1 MVKKDICNVVISF
14 QTLEVRLPEQK
25 KKNEVPILL
34 GMVFK
39 RGSQQRYE
47 TDKIL
52 YEKLGE
58 PNSADRIKNHK
69 MYSNIIKNI

>member
-39 RGSQQRYE
+39 RGS
-47 TDKIL
+47 
-52 YEKLGE
+52 
-58 PNSADRIKNHK
+58 
-69 MYSNIIKNI
+69 